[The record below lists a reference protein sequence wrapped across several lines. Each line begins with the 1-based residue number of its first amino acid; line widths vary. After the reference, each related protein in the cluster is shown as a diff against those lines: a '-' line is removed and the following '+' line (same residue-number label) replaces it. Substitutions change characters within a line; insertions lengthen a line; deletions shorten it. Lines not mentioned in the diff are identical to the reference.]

1 MIGIKLMMNILAIMS
16 LVEESKMHAA
26 AADFSKYNC
35 QQCI

>member
-1 MIGIKLMMNILAIMS
+1 MIGIKLMMNILTIMS
-16 LVEESKMHAA
+16 LVGESKMYAA